1 MENVLRTLIYDGQ
14 VSLTVADTTALVQES
29 AKRHNLTKGSAYL
42 LGKALSAM
50 TYMSACLKMEKGEI
64 SLSLKTDGECGGIG
78 VSGNQKLYLR
88 GYIENPSLFGEDMQA
103 VEKNALQNGGSFT
116 VIRDDGYNRPFVG
129 SCGLDDGTIDG
140 AFEQYFAT
148 SEQLPT
154 RIYTTVEFNEK
165 DEISFAGVVALQ
177 PLPFAEEDAL
187 KKTADL
193 PMESLLISARD
204 KGVEEGVLSFFEERE
219 NVWSMR
225 KAIYKCNCSREYL
238 SAVLT
243 SLGER
248 EMRKIIREEGKVE
261 VHCHYCNT
269 DYVFTEKDA
278 DEIFKKD

>member
-103 VEKNALQNGGSFT
+103 LEKSALQGGGSFT

-140 AFEQYFAT
+140 AVEQYFAT
-148 SEQLPT
+148 AAE
-154 RIYTTVEFNEK
+154 R
-165 DEISFAGVVALQ
+165 AAHVAMLC
-177 PLPFAEEDAL
+177 E
-187 KKTADL
+187 
-193 PMESLLISARD
+193 
-204 KGVEEGVLSFFEERE
+204 
-219 NVWSMR
+219 
-225 KAIYKCNCSREYL
+225 
-238 SAVLT
+238 
-243 SLGER
+243 
-248 EMRKIIREEGKVE
+248 
-261 VHCHYCNT
+261 
-269 DYVFTEKDA
+269 
-278 DEIFKKD
+278 

>member
-1 MENVLRTLIYDGQ
+1 
-14 VSLTVADTTALVQES
+14 LTVADTTALVQECT
-29 AKRHNLTKGSAYL
+29 KRHNLAKGSAYL

-64 SLSLKTDGECGGIG
+64 SLSLKTDGECRGIG
-78 VSGNQKLYLR
+78 ISGNQKLYLR

-103 VEKNALQNGGSFT
+103 VEKNALQGGGSFT

-140 AFEQYFAT
+140 AFERYYAT

-177 PLPFAEEDAL
+177 PLPFAEEHAL
-187 KKTADL
+187 KKTAEL
-193 PMESLLISARD
+193 PMESLLISTRD

-269 DYVFTEKDA
+269 DYEFTGE
-278 DEIFKKD
+278 DEEELFPRR